1 MDASKT
7 PLSETDGKLRGVDD
21 YRPRAQI
28 RKLYH
33 GKEISS
39 SDERKIEE
47 FSRKYVVAVG
57 LVREYILHLEHLD
70 LLKRKREREESQ
82 KKSGRKEKAYKDYN
96 WRQIYETRQI
106 KGLRVFELDKYIT
119 QHSLTTM
126 KLNKK
131 DKVALVETHIAMTL
145 FKELSAA
152 QENPQEQE
160 PEDGED
166 QQVLAEETILCE
178 WEGNDTDI
186 DAELDDSDLFC
197 VCRGYEDG
205 RFMICCDSCDE
216 WYHGECIGIDETER
230 KKYVETDILFICPFC
245 QVI

>member
-1 MDASKT
+1 M
-7 PLSETDGKLRGVDD
+7 
-21 YRPRAQI
+21 
-28 RKLYH
+28 
-33 GKEISS
+33 
-39 SDERKIEE
+39 
-47 FSRKYVVAVG
+47 VAVG

-70 LLKRKREREESQ
+70 LLRRKREREESQ
-82 KKSGRKEKAYKDYN
+82 KKSERKEKAYKDYN
-96 WRQIYETRQI
+96 WRQLYETRQI

-131 DKVALVETHIAMTL
+131 DKVALAATHIAMSL

-178 WEGNDTDI
+178 WEGNKTDI
-186 DAELDDSDLFC
+186 DAEFDDSDLFC

-216 WYHGECIGIDETER
+216 WYHGECFGIDETER

-245 QVI
+245 QAT